1 MLAVPVHCAT
11 QVKNV
16 KSINAESLEN
26 VFFFFFSKLKLIGI
40 CSVGNR
46 KVVCSAW
53 HYIFC
58 LAMAAILGKTK

>member
-11 QVKNV
+11 QMKNV

-26 VFFFFFSKLKLIGI
+26 DFFFSKLKLIGV

-58 LAMAAILGKTK
+58 LAILGKTK